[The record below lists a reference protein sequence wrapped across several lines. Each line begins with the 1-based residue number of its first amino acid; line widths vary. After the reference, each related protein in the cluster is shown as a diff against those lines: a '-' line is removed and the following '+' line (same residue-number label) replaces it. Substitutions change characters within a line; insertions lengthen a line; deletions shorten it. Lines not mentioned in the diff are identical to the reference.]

1 VFVEPRRRRVPD
13 PRDDTNPPA
22 PPPPAHHPSRGRPVV
37 EPFSIA
43 SASARPGEAARALGR
58 AMSGT
63 MGIELFRSE
72 EMQLMQVKGGEE
84 D

>member
-1 VFVEPRRRRVPD
+1 
-13 PRDDTNPPA
+13 
-22 PPPPAHHPSRGRPVV
+22 
-37 EPFSIA
+37 
-43 SASARPGEAARALGR
+43 
-58 AMSGT
+58 MSGT

>member
-1 VFVEPRRRRVPD
+1 
-13 PRDDTNPPA
+13 
-22 PPPPAHHPSRGRPVV
+22 V